1 MFPPSLPLP
10 ASASQLPFFFFCLV
24 RLFLC
29 PVISSPLARSL
40 FFLTS
45 LLCVYIY
52 LSVCLLVDFLLAFGS
67 FFSVFFYLFIFH
79 PPSPFLY
86 PVCRLSVFPFSL
98 SRFPPSCLP
107 SSLSFPPLSFSL
119 RPIFLTF
126 CRFPLSFSSQPPTHF
141 TSAHSHISPSS
152 FTSSLFFFL
161 LHSVPGSSLHPL
173 HFTFLISSIRV
184 ISSSAHLI
192 VLLAYFC
199 RGFFF
204 LSLSEVG
211 LLPLYLI
218 LHEFILTLGTR
229 PNAQT
234 APAFL
239 PHPTTLSLPTTP
251 PPRYSRPHSTAS
263 AIQKVSPKMCFGVV
277 SLFLS
282 IFPSSYLYLYFF
294 SWWFN
299 VYLCSH
305 IYLFFPFIFLLLS
318 THNKVTS

>member
-10 ASASQLPFFFFCLV
+10 ASASQLPFFFFLSCSS
-24 RLFLC
+24 
-29 PVISSPLARSL
+29 ISVSSYFFSL
-40 FFLTS
+40 GSVSFFLTS

-251 PPRYSRPHSTAS
+251 P
-263 AIQKVSPKMCFGVV
+263 SPVLSSPFHCLSHPESVPKNVFRR
-277 SLFLS
+277 SFFISFYFSFILSLLIFLFL
-282 IFPSSYLYLYFF
+282 
-294 SWWFN
+294 
-299 VYLCSH
+299 V
-305 IYLFFPFIFLLLS
+305 
-318 THNKVTS
+318 V